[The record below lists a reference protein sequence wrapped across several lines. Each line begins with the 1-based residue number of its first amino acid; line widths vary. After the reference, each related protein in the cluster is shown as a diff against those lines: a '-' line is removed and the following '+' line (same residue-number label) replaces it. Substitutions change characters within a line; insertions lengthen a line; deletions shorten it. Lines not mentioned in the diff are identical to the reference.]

1 MVKRSSRDAAYLI
14 QNRRRDL
21 LSIFK
26 SELDMLRVFR
36 PLEE

>member
-21 LSIFK
+21 LLIFK
-26 SELDMLRVFR
+26 FELDMLQLFR

>member
-1 MVKRSSRDAAYLI
+1 MVKRSSCDTAYLI

-26 SELDMLRVFR
+26 FELDMLRVSR